1 MANVVQ
7 ELDLDLELYIT
18 SLCSFPMMNKAKI
31 HK

>member
-1 MANVVQ
+1 MANVAQ

-18 SLCSFPMMNKAKI
+18 SLCSFPVMNKAKI